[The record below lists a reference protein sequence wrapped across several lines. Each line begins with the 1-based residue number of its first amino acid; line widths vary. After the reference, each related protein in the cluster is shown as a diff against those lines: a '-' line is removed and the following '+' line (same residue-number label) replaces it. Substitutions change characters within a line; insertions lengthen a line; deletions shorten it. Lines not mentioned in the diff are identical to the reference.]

1 MALLSGR
8 PRQADVVALGYCR
21 VLVLTAADFRRFLR
35 DYPRAKVEID
45 RIAGERAR
53 ANEEKVPV

>member
-1 MALLSGR
+1 
-8 PRQADVVALGYCR
+8 

-35 DYPRAKVEID
+35 DYPRAKGEID